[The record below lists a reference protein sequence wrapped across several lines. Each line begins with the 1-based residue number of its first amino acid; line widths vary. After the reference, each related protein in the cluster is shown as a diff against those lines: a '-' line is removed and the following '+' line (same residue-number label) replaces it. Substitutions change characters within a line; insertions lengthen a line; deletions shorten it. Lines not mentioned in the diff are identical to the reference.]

1 MQIREYLPEDREKT
15 AALWLTSTIKAHP
28 FIPEEYWLRAYR
40 EVYHRWLP
48 ETKTLLA
55 EVDGE
60 IEGFL
65 SFTAPGEI
73 GALFVGPSCQGKGHG
88 TALLDAAKERFVRLQ
103 LSVYAQNARAV
114 AFYEKNGF
122 VPQAERVEES
132 TGERELVMVWHRP

>member
-28 FIPEEYWLRAYR
+28 FIAEEYWLRAYR

-65 SFTAPGEI
+65 SFTAPARSARFLSAPAVRAKGMAPPCWTRQRS
-73 GALFVGPSCQGKGHG
+73 ALCVCS
-88 TALLDAAKERFVRLQ
+88 
-103 LSVYAQNARAV
+103 
-114 AFYEKNGF
+114 
-122 VPQAERVEES
+122 
-132 TGERELVMVWHRP
+132 

>member
-1 MQIREYLPEDREKT
+1 MQIREYQPQDLEKT

-48 ETKTLLA
+48 GAVTLLA
-55 EVDGE
+55 DVDGE

-73 GALFVGPSCQGKGHG
+73 GALFAGPSCQGKGHG
-88 TALLDAAKERFVRLQ
+88 TALLNAAKERFDHLK
-103 LSVYAQNARAV
+103 LSVYAENARAV
-114 AFYEKNGF
+114 GFYEKNGF
-122 VPQAERVEES
+122 SLQEERIDEA
-132 TGERELVMVWHRP
+132 TGQREFVMSWHR